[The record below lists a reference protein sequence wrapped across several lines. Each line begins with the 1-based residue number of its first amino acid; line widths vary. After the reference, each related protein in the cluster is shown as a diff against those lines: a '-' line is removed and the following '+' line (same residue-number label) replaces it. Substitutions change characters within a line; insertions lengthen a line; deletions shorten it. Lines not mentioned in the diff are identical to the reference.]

1 MVVVGGLEV
10 VSVSL
15 FVVDSL
21 LTAVDSVVVS
31 SYSVDFSL
39 LANPVVAVDVDT
51 VISVDGVIATPRIRM
66 NACYYR
72 L

>member
-1 MVVVGGLEV
+1 MVVVGGLAV

-31 SYSVDFSL
+31 SYIVDVSL
-39 LANPVVAVDVDT
+39 LVNPVVAVDVDT
-51 VISVDGVIATPRIRM
+51 VISVDGVIATPRNRM
-66 NACYYR
+66 NVSYCR